1 MILYEVNLTIQD
13 SIFSAYLDWLRPH
26 IKEMLTLPGFLS
38 ADFWQ
43 PTESSSSEHHQV
55 TIMYHLATAE
65 AMDNYLANYAPKMR
79 ADGLARFSGQFT
91 ATRRIMTQL
100 DW

>member
-1 MILYEVNLTIQD
+1 
-13 SIFSAYLDWLRPH
+13 
-26 IKEMLTLPGFLS
+26 
-38 ADFWQ
+38 
-43 PTESSSSEHHQV
+43 
-55 TIMYHLATAE
+55 MYHLATAE